1 MQLFISHLTE
11 EFNVIRMLNC
21 HNAQDN
27 HPVLCIDESSS
38 CRVISGGGDE
48 KISLSHY
55 TQDASSHATNL
66 FQEKIL
72 LPSAGFT
79 F

>member
-1 MQLFISHLTE
+1 MQLCISHLTGE
-11 EFNVIRMLNC
+11 SNVIRILYC

-38 CRVISGGGDE
+38 CRVISGGGDD
-48 KISLSHY
+48 KISFS
-55 TQDASSHATNL
+55 QDACSHATNL

-72 LPSAGFT
+72 LSSAGLT